1 MYNCDSDEIDI
12 ITMYYVFVLLLQ
24 IESVK
29 TIDDLQS
36 VVLDNFD
43 LMSQSGF
50 TKPTS
55 RLKMEDRVN
64 IVQSVGLHSVIL
76 QSMAELFQF
85 RDGLETLKVATAMKN
100 HADLLHDF
108 FVNNPPS
115 VDSKINL
122 AKNIGSLSSEHTL
135 RGFMWEYCELSLLC

>member
-1 MYNCDSDEIDI
+1 M
-12 ITMYYVFVLLLQ
+12 FVVLLQ

-29 TIDDLQS
+29 SVGDLQS

-50 TKPTS
+50 TKPSS
-55 RLKMEDRVN
+55 RVKMEDKVN
-64 IVQSVGLHSVIL
+64 IGQSVGLHSVIL

-100 HADLLHDF
+100 HADLLRDF
-108 FVNNPPS
+108 FINNPPA
-115 VDSKINL
+115 VDAGKV
-122 AKNIGSLSSEHTL
+122 
-135 RGFMWEYCELSLLC
+135 